1 MNQAANGVISSRDT
15 LNMLGSIG
23 QFVKRLDIYTRI
35 PLTPAMVEIVVKIL
49 VELLSTLASVTKE
62 LKQRRSSECFLAD
75 MIPFSARRSRHCEE
89 VFRGEGHQGGP
100 AETGPTHA
108 R

>member
-1 MNQAANGVISSRDT
+1 VISSGDA
-15 LNMLGSIG
+15 LNLLETIE
-23 QFVKRLDIYTRI
+23 QFVKRLDIYTRV

-49 VELLSTLASVTKE
+49 VELLSMLASVTKE
-62 LKQRRSSECFLAD
+62 LKQRRSSECLLAD
-75 MIPFSARRSRHCEE
+75 VIPFSARHSQICEE
-89 VFRGEGHQGGP
+89 VFRGEGHRGGP